1 MAAGEAQ
8 LTDLPGGVV
17 TRPGADQDGL
27 TQPARTRPAR
37 TRRPGRPA
45 SRTTAVLPL
54 PGAGLAYEVTGDGP
68 AVVLVHGFGLDMR
81 MWEPQ
86 VEHLAA
92 RYRVVRYDCR
102 GFGASGAFDP
112 AVPYTHAGDLVALL
126 DHLAI
131 GEAVLAG
138 LSFGGRV
145 VLQTALAAPARV
157 RGLVLLDAVLDGVP
171 WDPESAGALDEL
183 ARRVQAGGVPA
194 GRAAWLAHPLFA
206 AARQRPELAGQ
217 LAAMVAGYPG
227 QHWLGRDPHRPVQPP
242 PIEALED
249 VATPALVVVGDRDVP
264 GFREMS
270 AVLARR
276 IPGAEYRVVA
286 GAGHMVNME
295 QPAAVNELLT
305 RFLAGLPAP
314 ATEGLSEQTE
324 ELTEQGD
331 EQWSR

>member
-8 LTDLPGGVV
+8 LTEFPGQVVTGPGG
-17 TRPGADQDGL
+17 DQDGM
-27 TQPARTRPAR
+27 TRPAG
-37 TRRPGRPA
+37 TRPA
-45 SRTTAVLPL
+45 SGTTAVLPL
-54 PGAGLAYEVTGDGP
+54 PGAGLVHEATGDGP

-86 VEHLAA
+86 VGHLAA
-92 RYRVVRYDCR
+92 RFRVVRYDCR
-102 GFGASGAFDP
+102 GFGASGPFDP

-126 DHLAI
+126 DHLDI

-171 WDPESAGALDEL
+171 WDPGSADALDEL
-183 ARRVQAGGVPA
+183 ARRVRAGGAPA

-227 QHWLGRDPHRPVQPP
+227 QHWLGRDPHRPVRPQ

-249 VATPALVVVGDRDVP
+249 VAAPTLVAVGDRDVP

-295 QPAAVNELLT
+295 QPAAVNRLLT
-305 RFLAGLPAP
+305 RFLAGLPAS

-324 ELTEQGD
+324 EQTEQGD